1 MENRMKK
8 SKGILSKSWLFLF
21 FAILLIVIFFNS
33 SLSKV
38 HNIEI
43 IGNNLLK
50 TEDILATISLKK
62 NDYYFLFN
70 SEKAKAK
77 LEQNN
82 IIKKVVVE
90 KKFFGKIKIIIE
102 EQKIVAFLQSNNN
115 WLPVLENGIVL
126 WNYPWGNYIDRP
138 LISKYSS
145 ERNVQQLARELAK
158 VSNEALNKISEII
171 DVPNEKEPNLIIVYT
186 KDHIKIFVRLNEFA
200 DRLNLYP
207 QIVEELKTKND
218 KSGILYMLDA
228 IWYEKGS
235 SDKIDTKNLES
246 E

>member
-1 MENRMKK
+1 MKK
-8 SKGILSKSWLFLF
+8 NKGILSKSWLFLF
-21 FAILLIVIFFNS
+21 FAILLIVIFLNS

-38 HNIEI
+38 NNIEI

-70 SEKAKAK
+70 SEKAKVK

-126 WNYPWGNYIDRP
+126 WNYPWENYIDRP

-171 DVPNEKEPNLIIVYT
+171 DAPNEEEPNLIIVYT

-200 DRLNLYP
+200 DRINLYP

-235 SDKIDTKNLES
+235 SDKIETKNLES